1 MERGGARGHGGAG
14 STPRS
19 AVSAA
24 ATLCQCRS
32 PNGPFEV
39 VRQGLFECVSRDDQ
53 GELFVG
59 TFMDEAKLRQYLCP
73 HGSARCVLSLPPP
86 FPLPLP
92 FPLVPS
98 SLLAAASSS
107 RVSGRECTKSVRPVG
122 AKHLK
127 CVESSKLL
135 RGSCGQTGSCCYT
148 LNQLLKRVR
157 VVACPSVSG
166 IAHV

>member
-1 MERGGARGHGGAG
+1 MAVLVDTGGAG

-73 HGSARCVLSLPPP
+73 HGSA
-86 FPLPLP
+86 
-92 FPLVPS
+92 
-98 SLLAAASSS
+98 
-107 RVSGRECTKSVRPVG
+107 T
-122 AKHLK
+122 
-127 CVESSKLL
+127 
-135 RGSCGQTGSCCYT
+135 
-148 LNQLLKRVR
+148 
-157 VVACPSVSG
+157 VVAGGTDAAMPPSDTSSVTEHDSFE
-166 IAHV
+166 ARSRL

>member
-59 TFMDEAKLRQYLCP
+59 TFMDEANTCARMALVASYLGNVSCM
-73 HGSARCVLSLPPP
+73 HGGSLDRRN
-86 FPLPLP
+86 FII
-92 FPLVPS
+92 S
-98 SLLAAASSS
+98 
-107 RVSGRECTKSVRPVG
+107 TVR
-122 AKHLK
+122 HN
-127 CVESSKLL
+127 
-135 RGSCGQTGSCCYT
+135 RG
-148 LNQLLKRVR
+148 
-157 VVACPSVSG
+157 
-166 IAHV
+166 